1 MPVMAC
7 QSDDKSGYKYGSE
20 GACYTYMAGN
30 ERGRKAAK
38 RKAMMQGAAIEASK
52 ARAAG
57 RQGYAV
63 KEFGDSLNDM
73 IDHVRMAFDKRF
85 GPHDNMPIE
94 PGMYCYAIDIFED
107 HVIGKEGEKYYYIG
121 MDMDGEHIVFD
132 DREDWEPVKLEY
144 VPDMEPM
151 AEPAAEMSQ
160 EVIIQET
167 QIGQF
172 RGSFPDVPIA
182 AGVDMAA
189 LKALDAEPVFVTLP
203 IVPEVGAVSTNGLL
217 YDEALVN
224 SIAEQINAK
233 RPAGMFGHLKDSDRD
248 SAFPL
253 PEALW
258 VGAQRDGNTLWG
270 KAYIRPGAARD
281 YVRHLKAVGGEIAT
295 SIYGKGKP
303 EAVRTGVRRLNPFRL
318 ESLDFAPPERAALQ
332 QGALPQVTAEMQTTA
347 TQVADVEQELDM
359 NREQIIAEL
368 TANDIP
374 KPVREQLV
382 AEAILP
388 HVAQLA
394 TIRETL
400 SLDADADL
408 ITIVAEMKRKVDE
421 EAQAAVQRHIDE
433 LVSEIKIESVR
444 AIVAELVQ
452 ARKPQT
458 LEDADAAYA
467 AVKESAS
474 VKRLLTAQ
482 VREMTGPPAVVA
494 SKIRGR
500 NLEDTPENR
509 AAAIAA
515 TGISI

>member
-7 QSDDKSGYKYGSE
+7 QMNDKSGYKYGE
-20 GACYTYMAGN
+20 GGACYTYAGGN
-30 ERGRKAAK
+30 ERSRKAAK

-57 RQGYAV
+57 KSGYAV
-63 KEFGDSLNDM
+63 KEYGDSINDM
-73 IDHVRMAFDKRF
+73 VDHVRMAFEKRF
-85 GPHDNMPIE
+85 MPTGDMMMSM
-94 PGMYCYAIDIFED
+94 PYCYAVDIFED
-107 HVIGKEGEKYYYIG
+107 HVIAKEDEKYYYIG
-121 MDMDGEHIVFD
+121 MDMEGEHIIFD

-144 VPDMEPM
+144 VPDMEPA
-151 AEPAAEMSQ
+151 AEAAEMAQ

-332 QGALPQVTAEMQTTA
+332 QGALPQVTAEMSTSA
-347 TQVADVEQELDM
+347 AVIPAAEQDSDM
-359 NREQIIAEL
+359 DREQIIAEL

-400 SLDADADL
+400 GLDAEADL
-408 ITIVAEMKRKVDE
+408 AAVIAEMQRKAVE

-494 SKIRGR
+494 SKVRGR

>member
-1 MPVMAC
+1 MAADRP
-7 QSDDKSGYKYGSE
+7 Q
-20 GACYTYMAGN
+20 
-30 ERGRKAAK
+30 
-38 RKAMMQGAAIEASK
+38 AM
-52 ARAAG
+52 
-57 RQGYAV
+57 
-63 KEFGDSLNDM
+63 
-73 IDHVRMAFDKRF
+73 
-85 GPHDNMPIE
+85 
-94 PGMYCYAIDIFED
+94 
-107 HVIGKEGEKYYYIG
+107 
-121 MDMDGEHIVFD
+121 
-132 DREDWEPVKLEY
+132 
-144 VPDMEPM
+144 
-151 AEPAAEMSQ
+151 EMVQ

-167 QIGQF
+167 QVGQF
-172 RGSFPDVPIA
+172 RGNFPDVPIA

-189 LKALDAEPVFVTLP
+189 LRALDAEPVFVTLP
-203 IVPEVGAVSTNGLL
+203 IVPEVGAVSANGLL

-233 RPAGMFGHLKDSDRD
+233 RPAGMFGHLKDSERD

-258 VGAQRDGNTLWG
+258 VGAKREGATLWG

-303 EAVRTGVRRLNPFRL
+303 QPVREGVRRLSPFRL

-347 TQVADVEQELDM
+347 TRAADVEQELDM
-359 NREQIIAEL
+359 NREQVIAEL

-374 KPVREQLV
+374 ATVREQLV
-382 AEAILP
+382 AEAVLP

-400 SLDADADL
+400 GLDANADL
-408 ITIVAEMKRKVDE
+408 ITIIAEMKRKADE
-421 EAQAAVQRHIDE
+421 EAAEAVARRIAE
-433 LVSEIKIESVR
+433 LAGEIKIESVC
-444 AIVAELVQ
+444 AVVMELVQ
-452 ARKPQT
+452 ARRPT
-458 LEDADAAYA
+458 TVAEAEAAYTL
-467 AVKESAS
+467 VKESAS

-494 SKIRGR
+494 SKVRGR

-509 AAAIAA
+509 AAAIRA